1 VSAGAG
7 AERAGGPRYV
17 SLCPSIT
24 HALFE
29 LGVGERVVGATR
41 FCVAPEEPLA
51 TVPRVGGTKDPRLDE
66 IEALAPDLVF
76 MNEEENRREDFDG
89 LEARGLRVHRSMP
102 RSVGDVPGMLRSFG
116 AATGAEARAE
126 ARAAGVERAAREARE
141 AADARPPA
149 PFVALVW
156 RKPWMA
162 ASDDTFLSAVLEAA
176 GGRNVVSAEGGRY
189 PALTSER
196 LAALA
201 PSRVFL
207 PSEPFPFGPRH
218 VRELAEQTRIDPS
231 RFVLCDGRALTWHGP
246 LTAAALRSARD
257 WFGPGDDLDR
267 PATTRP

>member
-1 VSAGAG
+1 MSRARGVAAG
-7 AERAGGPRYV
+7 GGPRYV

-29 LGVGERVVGATR
+29 LGVGDRVVGATK

-51 TVPRVGGTKDPRLDE
+51 RVPRVGGTKDPRLDE
-66 IEALAPDLVF
+66 IAALAPDLVF
-76 MNEEENRREDFDG
+76 MNEEENRREDFDA
-89 LEARGLRVHRSMP
+89 LRDRGLRVHRSMP
-102 RSVGDVPGMLRSFG
+102 RRVGDVAGMLRSFG
-116 AATGAEARAE
+116 AATGAAARADALA
-126 ARAAGVERAAREARE
+126 ARVEEAAREASS
-141 AADARPPA
+141 AAAGRPRV

-176 GGRNVVSAEGGRY
+176 GGRNAVSADGGRY

-196 LAALA
+196 IAALA
-201 PSRVFL
+201 PARVFL

-218 VRELAEQTRIDPS
+218 VLELAEQTRIDPS

-257 WFGPGDDLDR
+257 WFRPGDDLDR
-267 PATTRP
+267 AATTRP